1 MEMNKQA
8 NRFITPMAALVGLSC
23 VTAGGIVPK
32 NNHAPTTA
40 KSSITGV
47 ARTIAQSTSMP
58 EYVENR
64 REFTTVTTA
73 QFLAKDK
80 GKETFSGNTVEALQA
95 CPLGFIGAESP
106 TIRDYEMQRVFKQK
120 FTVNGVELKFIAH
133 PKPTDANYW
142 TLTKERNYGWDI
154 NKLVFNPE
162 PGSPS
167 ITIEAEYTGLTG
179 TNYYNQSG
187 GSTGIKLTALEEKK
201 FLNNFRESAFETSK
215 EEVRAFLSNYD
226 MLRRSDE
233 KPVEYATRLAGW
245 ITAHK
250 SYKPSH
256 SENNIFKSIRDEEF
270 GNCNDFARN
279 YQFCLRGNE
288 IPARMVSGMNGVKRQ
303 GHAVCEF
310 FDDSTDKWYRMG
322 VNDADIN
329 PLKYI
334 GRENSDIF
342 AFQIDSTFDYITSSG
357 EGGVTG
363 GSGCGE
369 WCFFQN
375 DKLIGGEF
383 GRADLARSYD
393 RPATGAQNA
402 VSNIVFQNSVGQSF
416 VATVDQGPW
425 QKPFGAGKLEQ
436 HLEGAASR

>member
-1 MEMNKQA
+1 
-8 NRFITPMAALVGLSC
+8 MAALVGLSC

-32 NNHAPTTA
+32 NNHTSAPGKA
-40 KSSITGV
+40 SITGV

-64 REFTTVTTA
+64 REFTTVTSISWQA
-73 QFLAKDK
+73 QEDK
-80 GKETFSGNTVEALQA
+80 GDGPKASTFSGKAVEAVQA

-120 FTVNGVELKFIAH
+120 FTANGVELKFIAH
-133 PKPTDANYW
+133 PKPTDVNYW
-142 TLTKERNYGWDI
+142 TLVKEPNYGWDT

-179 TNYYNQSG
+179 TNYYNASG

-201 FLNNFRESAFETSK
+201 FLNNFRECAFKTTK
-215 EEVRAFLSNYD
+215 EEVRSFLAGYN

-233 KPVEYATRLAGW
+233 KPVDYATRLGGW
-245 ITAHK
+245 VTSRK
-250 SYKPSH
+250 TYKPDQ
-256 SENNIFKSIRDEEF
+256 SERNIFKSIRDEKF

-279 YQFCLRGNE
+279 YQFCLRGND
-288 IPARMVSGMNGVKRQ
+288 IPARMVSGMNGTGR
-303 GHAVCEF
+303 GHHAWCEL
-310 FDDSTDKWYRMG
+310 FDEISGKWYRM
-322 VNDADIN
+322 N
-329 PLKYI
+329 
-334 GRENSDIF
+334 
-342 AFQIDSTFDYITSSG
+342 IDSPSKDLNPSKYLGRGETNDLALQVDSTWDYRASSG
-357 EGGVTG
+357 DGGTG
-363 GSGCGE
+363 DSGCGE
-369 WCFFQN
+369 WVVFQ
-375 DKLIGGEF
+375 DGKYF
-383 GRADLARSYD
+383 GNKCGRLVPDRSYD